1 MPQTFH
7 LALLIHAHQPCGNFE
22 HVLEKAYDDSYLP
35 FLERLEEHPDVRLG
49 LHYSGPLLTWIEK
62 HRPEYF
68 DRLRKLVQSG
78 QVELVG
84 GGFYEPILVSIP
96 PEDQLEQIT
105 RLACYLEKHFG
116 PRPTGAW
123 LAERVWEP
131 QLPSVLAEAKVA
143 YTLVDDMHF
152 LAAGFEPEE
161 LFGAYIAE
169 DRGKSV
175 WLYPGQKALRYLVPF
190 GKVEDVLTYL
200 RDAASVHPG
209 GVAAMGDDMEKF
221 GVWPGTHEHCY
232 KNGWLSDFFAAL
244 EKNSK
249 WLNVCTP
256 GEYLASHSPL
266 GRADLPTASYTEMM
280 EWVLPTRVRQRYHTV
295 LQEFAARPEVLAFLS
310 GGS

>member
-1 MPQTFH
+1 M
-7 LALLIHAHQPCGNFE
+7 I
-22 HVLEKAYDDSYLP
+22 
-35 FLERLEEHPDVRLG
+35 R
-49 LHYSGPLLTWIEK
+49 
-62 HRPEYF
+62 RP
-68 DRLRKLVQSG
+68 
-78 QVELVG
+78 
-84 GGFYEPILVSIP
+84 
-96 PEDQLEQIT
+96 
-105 RLACYLEKHFG
+105 
-116 PRPTGAW
+116 PRSTLFP
-123 LAERVWEP
+123 
-131 QLPSVLAEAKVA
+131 
-143 YTLVDDMHF
+143 YTT
-152 LAAGFEPEE
+152 
-161 LFGAYIAE
+161 LF
-169 DRGKSV
+169 RS
-175 WLYPGQKALRYLVPF
+175 LRYLVPF

-295 LQEFAARPEVLAFLS
+295 LQEFAARPEDRKSVV
-310 GGS
+310 